1 MFMEQLSNGIAIGS
15 IYALTAIGFTM
26 VYGIIR
32 LINFAH
38 GDIYMIG
45 SFLTLTAVTMMNMHI
60 IPAFLF
66 GMVGASIL
74 GVLIAKFAYGPILE
88 APRINLFLS
97 AIGVAIFLENF
108 AMLIWG
114 PETQSFPTVI
124 DNKSFSFLGFKLN
137 TIQIIIIV
145 TTVVLV
151 TILTY
156 IVKYTKLGRA
166 MRCVSQDMDASR
178 LMGINTNVIVY
189 FTFILGSTLGAAAGG
204 LVGMY
209 YKAVYPM
216 MGFVPGLKAFI
227 AAVIGGIGS
236 IPGAML
242 GGLIMGVSESL
253 GAAYISS
260 GYRDAIAFIIL
271 IVILL
276 LKPDG
281 ILGKGIK
288 EKV

>member
-1 MFMEQLSNGIAIGS
+1 MEQLSNGIALGS

-38 GDIYMIG
+38 GDVYMIG
-45 SFLTLTAVTMMNMHI
+45 AFLTYTGLTIFNMPI
-60 IPAFLF
+60 MLAFLF
-66 GMVGASIL
+66 GMIGASIF
-74 GVLIAKFAYGPILE
+74 GILIAKFAYSPVFK
-88 APRINLFLS
+88 APKINLFLS
-97 AIGVAIFLENF
+97 AVGVGIFLENF

-124 DNKSFSFLGFKLN
+124 NNKVFSFMGIRVN
-137 TIQIIIIV
+137 TIQLIILG
-145 TTVVLV
+145 TTIVLV
-151 TILTY
+151 ALLTY
-156 IVKYTKLGRA
+156 IVQYTRIGRA
-166 MRCVSQDMDASR
+166 MRCVSQDMDVSR
-178 LMGINTNVIVY
+178 LMGINTNKVVY
-189 FTFILGSTLGAAAGG
+189 FTFALGSSLGAAAGT
-204 LVGMY
+204 LVAIY
-209 YKAVYPM
+209 YKAAYPM
-216 MGFVPGLKAFI
+216 MGYVPGLKAFI

-271 IVILL
+271 IIILI

-281 ILGKGIK
+281 LLGKGIK

>member
-1 MFMEQLSNGIAIGS
+1 MFMEQLSNGIALGS

-45 SFLTLTAVTMMNMHI
+45 AFLTLTGVTLLHMPI
-60 IPAFLF
+60 IVAFLF
-66 GMVGASIL
+66 GMIGASLFGI
-74 GVLIAKFAYGPILE
+74 LIAKLAYSPVFK

-114 PETQSFPTVI
+114 PETQSFPNVI
-124 DNKSFSFLGFKLN
+124 NNKVFNFIGIRVN
-137 TIQIIIIV
+137 TIQLIILG
-145 TTVVLV
+145 TTIVLV
-151 TILTY
+151 ALLTY
-156 IVKYTKLGRA
+156 IVQYTKIGRA
-166 MRCVSQDMDASR
+166 MRCVSQDMDVSR
-178 LMGINTNVIVY
+178 LMGINTNRIVY
-189 FTFILGSTLGAAAGG
+189 FTFGLGSALGAAAGT
-204 LVGMY
+204 LVGIY
-209 YKAVYPM
+209 YKAAYPM
-216 MGFVPGLKAFI
+216 MGYVPGLKAFI

-271 IVILL
+271 IIILL
-276 LKPDG
+276 LKPEG
-281 ILGKGIK
+281 LLGKGIK

>member
-1 MFMEQLSNGIAIGS
+1 MFMEQVSNGLALGS
-15 IYALTAIGFTM
+15 IYALTAIGFTL
-26 VYGIIR
+26 VYGIIS

-38 GDIYMIG
+38 GDVYMMG
-45 SFLTLTAVTMMNMHI
+45 AFFALTALNAGLPLPV
-60 IPAFLF
+60 AFLV
-66 GMVGASIL
+66 GMLGAALVGFVVSR
-74 GVLIAKFAYGPILE
+74 FAYKPVFQ
-88 APRINLFLS
+88 APRINLFLC
-97 AIGVAIFLENF
+97 AIGAAYFLENF

-114 PETQSFPTVI
+114 PETQTFPAVVDNTMYRLGIFTV
-124 DNKSFSFLGFKLN
+124 STLQL
-137 TIQIIIIV
+137 IILA
-145 TTVVLV
+145 TSVVLV
-151 TILTY
+151 LLLTW
-156 IVKYTKLGRA
+156 IVQCTKYGRA
-166 MRCVSQDMDASR
+166 MRCTSQDMDAAK
-178 LMGINTNVIVY
+178 LMGINTNRVVY
-189 FTFILGSTLGAAAGG
+189 VTFMLGSALGAAAGV

-209 YKAVYPM
+209 YQAVYPM

-242 GGLIMGVSESL
+242 GGIIMGVSESL

-276 LKPDG
+276 VKPSG
-281 ILGKGIK
+281 LLGKTAK

>member
-1 MFMEQLSNGIAIGS
+1 MEQLSNGIALGS

-38 GDIYMIG
+38 GDVYMIG
-45 SFLTLTAVTMMNMHI
+45 AFLTYTGLTIFNMPI
-60 IPAFLF
+60 MLAFLF
-66 GMVGASIL
+66 GMIGASIF
-74 GVLIAKFAYGPILE
+74 GILIAKFAYSPVFK
-88 APRINLFLS
+88 APKINLFLS
-97 AIGVAIFLENF
+97 AVGVGIFLENF

-124 DNKSFSFLGFKLN
+124 NNKVFSFMGIRVN
-137 TIQIIIIV
+137 TIQLIILG
-145 TTVVLV
+145 TTIVLV
-151 TILTY
+151 AVLTY
-156 IVKYTKLGRA
+156 IVQYTRIGRA
-166 MRCVSQDMDASR
+166 MRCVSQDMDVSR
-178 LMGINTNVIVY
+178 LMGINTNKVVY
-189 FTFILGSTLGAAAGG
+189 FTFALGSSLGAAAGT
-204 LVGMY
+204 LVAIY
-209 YKAVYPM
+209 YKAAYPM
-216 MGFVPGLKAFI
+216 MGYVPGLKAFI

-271 IVILL
+271 IIILV

-281 ILGKGIK
+281 LLGKGIK

>member
-1 MFMEQLSNGIAIGS
+1 MFMEQLSNGIALGS

-45 SFLTLTAVTMMNMHI
+45 AFLTLTAITLMGMPI
-60 IPAFLF
+60 IPAFIF
-66 GMVGASIL
+66 GMVGSAIV
-74 GVLIAKFAYGPILE
+74 GILIAKLAYSPVFE

-97 AIGVAIFLENF
+97 AIGMAIFLENF

-114 PETQSFPTVI
+114 PETQSFPNVI
-124 DNKSFSFLGFKLN
+124 NNVSYNFLGIRIN
-137 TIQIIIIV
+137 TTQLIILA
-145 TTVVLV
+145 TTIVLV

-156 IVKYTKLGRA
+156 IVQYTKTGRA
-166 MRCVSQDMDASR
+166 MRCVSQDMDVSK
-178 LMGINTNVIVY
+178 LMGINTNAIVY
-189 FTFILGSTLGAAAGG
+189 FTFGLGSAMGAAAGT
-204 LVGMY
+204 LVGIY
-209 YKAVYPM
+209 YKAAYPM

-242 GGLIMGVSESL
+242 GGLIMGISESL

-276 LKPDG
+276 VKPEG
-281 ILGKGIK
+281 LLGKGIK
-288 EKV
+288 EKI

>member
-1 MFMEQLSNGIAIGS
+1 MFMEHLSNGIALGS
-15 IYALTAIGFTM
+15 IYALTAIGYTM

-38 GDIYMIG
+38 GDVYMIG
-45 SFLTLTAVTMMNMHI
+45 AFLALTALTLFNLPI
-60 IPAFLF
+60 IPAFII
-66 GMVGASIL
+66 GMAGAALL
-74 GVLIAKFAYGPILE
+74 GVIISKFAYSPVFK

-97 AIGVAIFLENF
+97 AVGVGMFLENF

-114 PETQSFPTVI
+114 PETQSFPTI
-124 DNKSFSFLGFKLN
+124 IENKVHSFLGLR
-137 TIQIIIIV
+137 ISSLQIIIIV
-145 TTVVLV
+145 TTIVLV
-151 TILTY
+151 AILTY
-156 IVKYTKLGRA
+156 VVNKTRVGRA

-178 LMGINTNVIVY
+178 LMGINTNRIVF
-189 FTFILGSTLGAAAGG
+189 FTFALGSSLGAAAGI

-227 AAVIGGIGS
+227 SAVIGGIGS
-236 IPGAML
+236 IPGAMI

-276 LKPDG
+276 VKPEG
-281 ILGKGIK
+281 LLGKGIK
-288 EKV
+288 EKI

>member
-1 MFMEQLSNGIAIGS
+1 MFMEQLSNGIALGS

-38 GDIYMIG
+38 GDIYMVG
-45 SFLTLTAVTMMNMHI
+45 AFLTLTCLTLFNMPL
-60 IPAFLF
+60 IPAFLL
-66 GMVGASIL
+66 GMIGASLFGI
-74 GVLIAKFAYGPILE
+74 VIAKFAYSPVFK

-97 AIGVAIFLENF
+97 AIGMAIFLENF
-108 AMLIWG
+108 AMLVWG
-114 PETQSFPTVI
+114 PETQSFPDVI
-124 DNKSFSFLGFKLN
+124 TNKVYNILGLRITTLQLIILGT
-137 TIQIIIIV
+137 TI
-145 TTVVLV
+145 VLV
-151 TILTY
+151 AILTY
-156 IVKYTKLGRA
+156 VVQYTKVGRA
-166 MRCVSQDMDASR
+166 MRCTSQDMDTAK
-178 LMGINTNVIVY
+178 LMGINTNKVVY
-189 FTFILGSTLGAAAGG
+189 FTFALGSSLGAAAGA

-209 YKAVYPM
+209 YKAVFPM

-242 GGLIMGVSESL
+242 GGVIMGISESL

-271 IVILL
+271 IIILL
-276 LKPDG
+276 FKPDG
-281 ILGKGIK
+281 LLGKSIK

>member
-1 MFMEQLSNGIAIGS
+1 MFMEHLSNGLALGS

-38 GDIYMIG
+38 GDVYMIG
-45 SFLTLTAVTMMNMHI
+45 SFLALTGLTLFQMSI
-60 IPAFLF
+60 IPAFIF

-74 GVLIAKFAYGPILE
+74 GIGIAKFAYSPVFK

-97 AIGVAIFLENF
+97 AVGVGMFLENF

-114 PETQSFPTVI
+114 PETQSFPEI
-124 DNKSFSFLGFKLN
+124 IQNKVFNIMGLRVSSLQLIIFGT
-137 TIQIIIIV
+137 TIV
-145 TTVVLV
+145 LVVL
-151 TILTY
+151 LTY
-156 IVKYTKLGRA
+156 IVNYTSVGRA
-166 MRCVSQDMDASR
+166 MRCVSQDMDASK
-178 LMGINTNVIVY
+178 LMGINTNRIVY
-189 FTFILGSTLGAAAGG
+189 FTFALGSSLGAAAGI

-209 YKAVYPM
+209 YRAAYPM

-242 GGLIMGVSESL
+242 GGLIMGLSESL

-260 GYRDAIAFIIL
+260 GYRDAIAFVIL

-276 LKPDG
+276 VKPEG
-281 ILGKGIK
+281 LLGKGINDK
-288 EKV
+288 I

>member
-1 MFMEQLSNGIAIGS
+1 MFMEQLSNGIALGS

-38 GDIYMIG
+38 GDVYMIG
-45 SFLTLTAVTMMNMHI
+45 AFLTYTGLTIFNMPI
-60 IPAFLF
+60 MLAFLF
-66 GMVGASIL
+66 GMIGASIF
-74 GVLIAKFAYGPILE
+74 GILIAKFAYSPVFK
-88 APRINLFLS
+88 APKINLFLS
-97 AIGVAIFLENF
+97 AVGVGIFLENF

-124 DNKSFSFLGFKLN
+124 NNKIFSFMGIRVN
-137 TIQIIIIV
+137 TIQLIILG
-145 TTVVLV
+145 TTIVLV
-151 TILTY
+151 AVLTY
-156 IVKYTKLGRA
+156 IVQYTRIGRA
-166 MRCVSQDMDASR
+166 MRCVSQDMDVSR
-178 LMGINTNVIVY
+178 LMGINTNKVVY
-189 FTFILGSTLGAAAGG
+189 FTFALGSSLGAAAGT
-204 LVGMY
+204 LVAIY
-209 YKAVYPM
+209 YKAAYPM
-216 MGFVPGLKAFI
+216 MGYVPGLKAFI

-271 IVILL
+271 IIILI

-281 ILGKGIK
+281 LLGKGIK

>member
-1 MFMEQLSNGIAIGS
+1 MEQLSNGIALGS

-38 GDIYMIG
+38 GDLYMIG
-45 SFLTLTAVTMMNMHI
+45 AFLTYTGLTLFNMPI
-60 IPAFLF
+60 LLSFLF
-66 GMVGASIL
+66 GMFGAAIF
-74 GVLIAKFAYGPILE
+74 GILIAKFAYSPVFK

-97 AIGVAIFLENF
+97 AIGIAIFLENF
-108 AMLIWG
+108 AMLLWG
-114 PETQSFPTVI
+114 PETQSFPSVI
-124 DNKSFSFLGFKLN
+124 NNRIYSFIGIRISSLQLIILGA
-137 TIQIIIIV
+137 
-145 TTVVLV
+145 TVVLV
-151 TILTY
+151 GILTY
-156 IVKYTKLGRA
+156 VVQYTKLGRA
-166 MRCVSQDMDASR
+166 MRCVSQDMDVSK
-178 LMGINTNVIVY
+178 LMGINTNRIVY
-189 FTFILGSTLGAAAGG
+189 LTFALGSGLGAAAGT

-242 GGLIMGVSESL
+242 GGLIMGISESL

-260 GYRDAIAFIIL
+260 GYRDAIAFVIL
-271 IVILL
+271 IIILL
-276 LKPDG
+276 LKPEG
-281 ILGKGIK
+281 LLGRGIK
-288 EKV
+288 EKI

>member
-1 MFMEQLSNGIAIGS
+1 MFMEHLSNGIALGS

-26 VYGIIR
+26 VYGIIK

-45 SFLTLTAVTMMNMHI
+45 AFLTLTGLTVLNMPLI
-60 IPAFLF
+60 LAFLF
-66 GMVGASIL
+66 GMAGASVFGI
-74 GVLIAKFAYGPILE
+74 LIAKFAYSPVFK

-97 AIGVAIFLENF
+97 AIGMAIFLENF

-114 PETQSFPTVI
+114 PETQSFPNVI
-124 DNKSFSFLGFKLN
+124 DNRVFSFLGIRIN

-151 TILTY
+151 ALLTY
-156 IVKYTKLGRA
+156 IVQYTKIGRA
-166 MRCVSQDMDASR
+166 MRCVSQDMDVSR
-178 LMGINTNVIVY
+178 LMGINTNRIVY
-189 FTFILGSTLGAAAGG
+189 FTFGLGSSLGAAAGI

-209 YKAVYPM
+209 YKAAYPM
-216 MGFVPGLKAFI
+216 MGYVPGLKAFI

-242 GGLIMGVSESL
+242 GGIIMGVSESL

-271 IVILL
+271 IIILL
-276 LKPDG
+276 LKPEG
-281 ILGKGIK
+281 LLGKGIK

>member
-1 MFMEQLSNGIAIGS
+1 MFMEHLSNGIALGS

-26 VYGIIR
+26 VYGIIK

-45 SFLTLTAVTMMNMHI
+45 AFLTLTGLTMLNMPI
-60 IPAFLF
+60 LLAFLF
-66 GMVGASIL
+66 GMVGASVFGI
-74 GVLIAKFAYGPILE
+74 LIAKFAYSPVFK

-97 AIGVAIFLENF
+97 AIGMAIFLENF
-108 AMLIWG
+108 AMLVWG
-114 PETQSFPTVI
+114 PETQSFPDVI
-124 DNKSFSFLGFKLN
+124 NNKIFTFLGIRIS
-137 TIQIIIIV
+137 TIQIIIII
-145 TTVVLV
+145 TTIVLV

-156 IVKYTKLGRA
+156 IVQHTRIGRA
-166 MRCVSQDMDASR
+166 MRCVSQDMDVSR
-178 LMGINTNVIVY
+178 LMGINTNKVVY
-189 FTFILGSTLGAAAGG
+189 FTFGLGSSLGAAAGI
-204 LVGMY
+204 LVGIY
-209 YKAVYPM
+209 YKAAYPM
-216 MGFVPGLKAFI
+216 MGYVPGLKAFI

-260 GYRDAIAFIIL
+260 GYRDAIAFVIL
-271 IVILL
+271 IIILL
-276 LKPDG
+276 LKPEG
-281 ILGKGIK
+281 LLGKGIK

>member
-1 MFMEQLSNGIAIGS
+1 MFMEQLSNGIALGS

-45 SFLTLTAVTMMNMHI
+45 AFLTYTGLTLFNMPI

-66 GMVGASIL
+66 GMVGASLFGI
-74 GVLIAKFAYGPILE
+74 LIAKLAYSPVFK

-124 DNKSFSFLGFKLN
+124 VNKAYNFLGFRIN
-137 TIQIIIIV
+137 TLQLIILGSTI
-145 TTVVLV
+145 VLV
-151 TILTY
+151 GILTY
-156 IVKYTKLGRA
+156 VVQYTKVGRA
-166 MRCVSQDMDASR
+166 MRCVSQDMDVSK
-178 LMGINTNVIVY
+178 LMGINTNRIVY
-189 FTFILGSTLGAAAGG
+189 FTFAIGSGLGAAAGT

-271 IVILL
+271 IIILL
-276 LKPDG
+276 VKPEG
-281 ILGKGIK
+281 LLGKGIK
-288 EKV
+288 EKI

>member
-1 MFMEQLSNGIAIGS
+1 MFMEHLSNGLAIGS

-38 GDIYMIG
+38 GDIYMMG
-45 SFLTLTAVTMMNMHI
+45 AFFTLTALTVLNLPI
-60 IPAFLF
+60 YLAFIV
-66 GMVGASIL
+66 GMVGASIV
-74 GVLIAKFAYGPILE
+74 GILIAKFAYSPVFK
-88 APRINLFLS
+88 APRLNLFLS
-97 AIGVAIFLENF
+97 AIGMAMFLENF

-124 DNKSFSFLGFKLN
+124 NNKIFSFLGFRIS

-151 TILTY
+151 AVLTY
-156 IVKYTKLGRA
+156 IVQYTRVGRA
-166 MRCVSQDMDASR
+166 MRCVSQDMDVSR
-178 LMGINTNVIVY
+178 LMGINTNRIVY
-189 FTFILGSTLGAAAGG
+189 FTFGLGSALGAAAGI
-204 LVGMY
+204 LVGIY
-209 YKAVYPM
+209 YKAAYPM
-216 MGFVPGLKAFI
+216 MGYVPGLKAFI

-242 GGLIMGVSESL
+242 GGLIMGISESL

-271 IVILL
+271 IFILL
-276 LKPDG
+276 VKPEG
-281 ILGKGIK
+281 LLGKGIK
-288 EKV
+288 EKL

>member
-1 MFMEQLSNGIAIGS
+1 MFMEQVSNGLALGS
-15 IYALTAIGFTM
+15 IYALTAIGFTL
-26 VYGIIR
+26 VYGIIS

-38 GDIYMIG
+38 GDVYMMG
-45 SFLTLTAVTMMNMHI
+45 AFFALTALNVLGL
-60 IPAFLF
+60 PLPAAFLV
-66 GMVGASIL
+66 GMLGAALVGLVVSR
-74 GVLIAKFAYGPILE
+74 FAYKPVFQ
-88 APRINLFLS
+88 APRINLFLC
-97 AIGVAIFLENF
+97 AIGAAYFLENF
-108 AMLIWG
+108 AMLVWG
-114 PETQSFPTVI
+114 PETQTFPVVI
-124 DNKSFSFLGFKLN
+124 DNTMYRLGIFTVSTL
-137 TIQIIIIV
+137 QLIILATSI
-145 TTVVLV
+145 VLV
-151 TILTY
+151 LLLTW
-156 IVKYTKLGRA
+156 IVQYTKFGRA
-166 MRCVSQDMDASR
+166 MRCTSQDMDAAK
-178 LMGINTNVIVY
+178 LMGINTNRVVY
-189 FTFILGSTLGAAAGG
+189 VTFMLGSALGAAAGV

-242 GGLIMGVSESL
+242 GGIIMGVSESL

-276 LKPDG
+276 VKPSG
-281 ILGKGIK
+281 LLGKTVK